1 MFDTMTITK
10 AGGALCGAL
19 LVFLLGN
26 WAAES
31 LYHVGTAGHGDEEHA
46 AGYVI
51 EVETGG
57 GEAEEEVVVDQEDN
71 FLVVVRRAIDYVCI
85 SPRNIS
91 FMERN
96 VPRYTWTFAHGHLYL
111 GTFYFINQMFRGLM
125 HK

>member
-26 WAAES
+26 GAAES

-57 GEAEEEVVVDQEDN
+57 GEAEEAARGAG
-71 FLVVVRRAIDYVCI
+71 L
-85 SPRNIS
+85 
-91 FMERN
+91 
-96 VPRYTWTFAHGHLYL
+96 TFAPEASPAGLAEAIARLAAARMDQDTAAPAPLYL
-111 GTFYFINQMFRGLM
+111 RAADAARLAHLFL
-125 HK
+125 